1 MTHTSIILIVDDE
14 PSARDTLEALLFKEG
29 YNLAFASNGIEAMA
43 KAAELV
49 PDLILLD
56 VMMPGMDG
64 FEVCQRLRSDS
75 LLADVPIVM
84 VTALD
89 DVESRIHGIEAGAD
103 DFISKPCDGFELRAR
118 VRAITKLNR
127 YRRLLMERA
136 KFEWVV
142 EQTRDGYLIVSDGD
156 EVLYA
161 NPQARQYLN
170 LPLPLSKQPL
180 PIQLAPREASTDVKQ
195 DTPIL
200 GTFLELIEKQ
210 YRCEPR
216 ESWATWLEG
225 TSKTLAPSPTPRYL
239 VRPESSMFGSLWLQ
253 VDVMEMPS
261 QSNLIRLR
269 DVTADIT
276 TQSNVWTFHKLIAHK
291 LRTPLGPLIGF
302 LDMLLDDVSTLSESK
317 VDTEYLLSSA
327 REGAVRL
334 QNEILAILDYI
345 KAVNVP
351 SPHADRC
358 SLAEISAL
366 ITEITSDLQ
375 LESVHT
381 TWHDLQ
387 DLDVTLVQIASP
399 AIDLI
404 LRELCEN
411 AKKFHPEK
419 SPTLEIEISRIQE
432 GIQIQVCDD
441 GVTLSPEQLTEMW
454 IPYYQVDRYFSGE
467 IPGMGLGLATVA
479 SKVWSVGG
487 TCRSYNR
494 GNSPGIMVEII
505 LPLAREDAQDQWQ
518 DQWADWKSTQSRL
531 KS

>member
-29 YNLAFASNGIEAMA
+29 YNLAFAKNGTEAMI

-89 DVESRIHGIEAGAD
+89 DVESRIRGIEAGAD
-103 DFISKPCDGFELRAR
+103 DFITKPCDGFELRAR

-136 KFEWVV
+136 RFEWVV
-142 EQTRDGYLIVSDGD
+142 EQTRDGYLIVDDGD

-161 NPQARQYLN
+161 NPQARLYLD
-170 LPLPLSKQPL
+170 LPPLFDSKQIP
-180 PIQLAPREASTDVKQ
+180 PNKHTPRDMDQ
-195 DTPIL
+195 DTPTL
-200 GTFLELIEKQ
+200 GAFLKLVKKQ
-210 YRCEPR
+210 YHCEPR
-216 ESWATWLEG
+216 ESWASWLTGASG
-225 TSKTLAPSPTPRYL
+225 TLTPSSTPRYL
-239 VRPESSMFGSLWLQ
+239 VRPESPMFGALWLQ
-253 VDVMEMPS
+253 VDVMEMSS

-302 LDMLLDDVSTLSESK
+302 LDMLLDDVSSFPESK
-317 VDTEYLLSSA
+317 TDTKFLLSSA
-327 REGAVRL
+327 REGALRL
-334 QNEILAILDYI
+334 QDEILGILQYL

-351 SPHADRC
+351 SPYSDRC

-366 ITEITSDLQ
+366 ITEIQSDLE

-381 TWHDLQ
+381 TCHGVKDP
-387 DLDVTLVQIASP
+387 DTILVRIADS
-399 AIDLI
+399 AIELI

-419 SPTLEIEISRIQE
+419 SPTLEIEISSVQE

-467 IPGMGLGLATVA
+467 IPGMGLGLAIVA

-494 GNSPGIMVEII
+494 EDGPGIVVEIT
-505 LPLAREDAQDQWQ
+505 LLLAKEETSQNQL
-518 DQWADWKSTQSRL
+518 DWKSMQL
-531 KS
+531 DPKN